1 MMKCHTCNRLM
12 QFLGTNTNK
21 YECPFCGGS
30 EVKRA
35 GVVVAQTASGVV
47 SVPKQSHP
55 KHE

>member
-1 MMKCHTCNRLM
+1 M

>member
-1 MMKCHTCNRLM
+1 MMKCTICNRLSILWGSNLY
-12 QFLGTNTNK
+12 Q
-21 YECPFCGGS
+21 CPYCGHA

-35 GVVVAQTASGVV
+35 GVVVAQTASGVI